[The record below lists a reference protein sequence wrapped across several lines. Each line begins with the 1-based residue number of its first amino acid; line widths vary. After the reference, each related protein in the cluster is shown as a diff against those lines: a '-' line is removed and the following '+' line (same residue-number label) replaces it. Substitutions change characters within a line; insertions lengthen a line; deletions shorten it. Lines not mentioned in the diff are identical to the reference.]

1 MEGHDRRP
9 VVAVVAV
16 QLQQEE
22 GVQQQQLAVLPSL
35 SVAARVVAPV
45 EEVRP
50 LLGVRI
56 AVGMVADYI

>member
-1 MEGHDRRP
+1 
-9 VVAVVAV
+9 VAVVAV